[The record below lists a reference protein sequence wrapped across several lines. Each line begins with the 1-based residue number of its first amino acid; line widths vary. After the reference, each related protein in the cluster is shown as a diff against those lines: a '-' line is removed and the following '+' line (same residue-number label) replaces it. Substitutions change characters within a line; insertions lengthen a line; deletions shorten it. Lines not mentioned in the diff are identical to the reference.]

1 MREADITSGYTPSAG
16 SGAIG
21 AQHTVDTTREM
32 VATNVL
38 AEVAEGT
45 GGEFFHNNN
54 LTAGFRAL
62 AGSQGSYI
70 LAFAPTD
77 VKSDGKFHALKVM
90 LTEKHS
96 GFTLQARR
104 GYFATKEGTVA
115 EVPPQLATR
124 PQATVATDSD
134 AQESEKIRH

>member
-1 MREADITSGYTPSAG
+1 MHNVDSAREF
-16 SGAIG
+16 
-21 AQHTVDTTREM
+21 
-32 VATNVL
+32 VATDVL
-38 AEVAEGT
+38 AEVAQGT
-45 GGEFFHNNN
+45 GGEFFHSNND
-54 LTAGFRAL
+54 LRAGFGAL
-62 AGSQGSYI
+62 AGSPVYYI

-77 VKSDGKFHALKVM
+77 VKVDGKFHALKVT

-96 GFTLQARR
+96 GFSLQARR